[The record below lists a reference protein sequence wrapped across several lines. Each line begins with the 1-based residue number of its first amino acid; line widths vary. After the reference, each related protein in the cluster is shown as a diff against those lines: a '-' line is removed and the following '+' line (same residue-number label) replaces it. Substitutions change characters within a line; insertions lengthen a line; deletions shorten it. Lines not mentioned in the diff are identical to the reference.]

1 MLATVVVFD
10 QALRQ
15 QQVAFLNVVHGPLAR
30 STTTTTKLLVA
41 VSEVQA
47 DVLRYA
53 QLRQRPSP
61 DDDVLDRLRQSVR
74 SQFERIRT
82 TFATLKAELADSGAA
97 DSMYNIEDF
106 LTIHTTATTRIPE

>member
-15 QQVAFLNVVHGPLAR
+15 QQVAFLKVVHGPLAR

-53 QLRQRPSP
+53 QLRQRLSP
-61 DDDVLDRLRQSVR
+61 DDDILDRLRQSVR
-74 SQFERIRT
+74 SQFERTRKMYET
-82 TFATLKAELADSGAA
+82 TKDELGNSG
-97 DSMYNIEDF
+97 DTDVLYN
-106 LTIHTTATTRIPE
+106 